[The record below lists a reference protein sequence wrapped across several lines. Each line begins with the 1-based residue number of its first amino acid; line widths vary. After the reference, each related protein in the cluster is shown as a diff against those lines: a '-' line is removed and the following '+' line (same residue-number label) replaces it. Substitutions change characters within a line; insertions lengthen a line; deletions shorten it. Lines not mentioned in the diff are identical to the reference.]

1 MNKNL
6 LAGKIEKNLK
16 AQIDIAEQ
24 IYVLQ
29 KTMYKAVLKRDWQES
44 EKQINM
50 LSILSARFAEL
61 DKKNYLLFGNTED
74 GMEKFDFVNAVK
86 DFSQEDKNRLNLIY
100 NELKEKVYRS
110 KIENDAF
117 SSYLEHAQSLVQGMV
132 DIILDERNGKCYTQT
147 GQRVNVDMTSL
158 VLNEI
163 L

>member
-6 LAGKIEKNLK
+6 LAGEIEKNLK
-16 AQIDIAEQ
+16 EQIDIAEQ

-29 KTMYKAVLKRDWQES
+29 KAMYQAVLKRDWQES

-50 LSILSARFAEL
+50 LSILSAKFADL
-61 DKKNYLLFGNTED
+61 DKKNYLLFGNTEN
-74 GMEKFDFVNAVK
+74 GTEKFDFVNAIK

-132 DIILDERNGKCYTQT
+132 DIILDERNGKCYTHT
-147 GQRVNVDMTSL
+147 GERVNVNMTSL